1 MGTRP
6 SLDLIFVLLAEGI
19 NFVTIVNNSVGDLKE
34 LLRRV
39 LLSKRKFTMPA
50 ETRETALE
58 PEKMQV
64 IQLCLTN
71 KSEDAGAHRN
81 LEACSKLQGSRTGF
95 LPAQNC

>member
-39 LLSKRKFTMPA
+39 LLSKRKFTMPT
-50 ETRETALE
+50 ETRGNSTRAR
-58 PEKMQV
+58 
-64 IQLCLTN
+64 
-71 KSEDAGAHRN
+71 EDAGHSALFH
-81 LEACSKLQGSRTGF
+81 K
-95 LPAQNC
+95 